1 MIKTSKGLTSENQ
14 KTGASAVSIN
24 VSAMF
29 SSAVIR
35 CGEVMFPARGRED
48 SVISFVATVHSRAG
62 SRRTG
67 RGFGPRWAGSRASP
81 GVDCLGSAGM
91 HRAVLVA
98 QAISKDGRYFVM
110 IFADIEYLHPTPD
123 RERIL
128 NEEAEK
134 SGKLANALPIG
145 RERNRAIKAPDGR
158 GSAASRYRKRSSWPG
173 AAKLISNQIFANP
186 TPPSSR
192 SICVSTS
199 LPQQS
204 TWRITPL

>member
-145 RERNRAIKAPDGR
+145 RDEIGLSKHRTEEDRPLQDTVNVRPGQAQP
-158 GSAASRYRKRSSWPG
+158 SSFQTRSSPTRRRPPLARSASARPFLNSRPG
-173 AAKLISNQIFANP
+173 E
-186 TPPSSR
+186 
-192 SICVSTS
+192 
-199 LPQQS
+199 
-204 TWRITPL
+204 